1 MNTTLLVI
9 LAGLVGAIAGF
20 ALAVLIAVQFFL
32 PSVAAQDKV
41 GFSMG
46 IYIQLGP
53 IGAVVGVVVGIAI
66 ALLLKN
72 HYQI

>member
-1 MNTTLLVI
+1 MSTTLLVI
-9 LAGLVGAIAGF
+9 LAGLIGAVTGY
-20 ALAVLIAVQFFL
+20 ALAVFIAIQFFL

-46 IYIQLGP
+46 IYLQFGP
-53 IGAVVGVVVGIAI
+53 IGAVVGILAGVVI

-72 HYQI
+72 YYQT